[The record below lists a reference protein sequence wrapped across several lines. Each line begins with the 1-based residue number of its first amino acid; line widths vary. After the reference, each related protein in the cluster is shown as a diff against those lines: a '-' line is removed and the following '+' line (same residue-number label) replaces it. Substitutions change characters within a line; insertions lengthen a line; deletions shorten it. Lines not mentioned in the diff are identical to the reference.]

1 MELYESTFE
10 FTPDALFVIDKEGRI
25 DRVNQ
30 TGARMFGY
38 AKDELTGQAIEAL
51 VPPRYTRHRGYRARY
66 QNSPRPRPMGADL
79 DLFGL
84 RKDGTEFAIDIM
96 LSQLGDAE
104 GAPILAVV
112 RDVTDRKR
120 AEKKFRD
127 LLESAPD
134 AMVIV
139 EPSGK
144 IVLVNSQTERLFGYP
159 RAELLGKPV
168 EALVPERFQEHH
180 PNHRAGYFGN
190 PRVRGMGAGLEL
202 YGLRKDGTEF
212 PIEISLSPLQTE
224 DGVLVSSAI
233 RDISERR
240 QAESVILSS
249 LREKE
254 VLLKEIHHRVK
265 NNLAV
270 ISSLFHLQSGQTS
283 DAATRNLLL
292 ESQDRVRSMALV
304 HESLYLSDDLADIDF
319 SNYAVTLSKQLLQAY
334 KATHQDVR
342 LVTDLEPV
350 KLDIELAVPCG
361 LILNELV
368 ANSLKHAFTEGTTG
382 TISLRIASTKDGKL
396 CEIQVADNGTGLP
409 EDGIDHKMQS
419 TLGMRLINSLTRQLD
434 GEFSIRSTMPGTT
447 ATLLLP
453 VARKA

>member
-10 FTPDALFVIDKEGRI
+10 FTPDALFVINREGRI
-25 DRVNQ
+25 DRVNHA
-30 TGARMFGY
+30 GAKIFGY
-38 AKDELTGQAIEAL
+38 DKAELVGQPIEAL
-51 VPPRYTRHRGYRARY
+51 VPQRYTQHSKYRAKY
-66 QNSPRPRPMGADL
+66 QKSPRPRPMGADL

-84 RKDGTEFAIDIM
+84 RKDGSEFAIDIM
-96 LSQLGDAE
+96 LSQLGE
-104 GAPILAVV
+104 TPNAPILAVV

-120 AEKKFRD
+120 AEKQFRD

-139 EPSGK
+139 EPSGR

-159 RAELLGKPV
+159 RAELLGNNV
-168 EALVPERFQEHH
+168 EILVPDRFKAHH
-180 PNHRAGYFGN
+180 PDHRTGYFSN

-240 QAESVILSS
+240 QAESVILNS

-270 ISSLFHLQSGQTS
+270 ISSLFYLQSGQTS
-283 DAATRNLLL
+283 DAATRKLLL

-304 HESLYLSDDLADIDF
+304 HESLYMSDDLADIDF
-319 SNYAVTLSKQLLQAY
+319 SSYAVSLSRQLLQAY
-334 KATHQDVR
+334 KANNLNVQ
-342 LVTDLEPV
+342 LVTELEPI

-368 ANSLKHAFTEGTTG
+368 ANALKHAFTAGTEGTIRLQ
-382 TISLRIASTKDGKL
+382 ISST
-396 CEIQVADNGTGLP
+396 DNGKRCKILVMDNGAGFPDDKSDFLV
-409 EDGIDHKMQS
+409 QN

-434 GEFSIRSTMPGTT
+434 GHFTINSSDPGTT
-447 ATLLLP
+447 AALELP
-453 VARKA
+453 ITRRS